1 MEHMKRMLVI
11 AAAAVLAGA
20 GLMFVHRHMY
30 KNCADNVQ
38 VQNMKSAAKNK
49 ASSSFRTANNPGEIS

>member
-11 AAAAVLAGA
+11 AAAVILAGA

-30 KNCADNVQ
+30 KNCTDNVK
-38 VQNMKSAAKNK
+38 VQDVECP
-49 ASSSFRTANNPGEIS
+49 ANGVCR